1 MISMPTNRETQP
13 TTLVH
18 WLHASDF
25 HNHGICPTVCSAFIF
40 CVPHLG
46 AIGILIIT
54 VIIMH
59 QSFRFCWSFAPCFAL
74 TFPFSFLASYWWR
87 GWRWWRKSRHSHH
100 PED

>member
-74 TFPFSFLASYWWR
+74 TFPFSFWLAIGGGGGGGGGS
-87 GWRWWRKSRHSHH
+87 
-100 PED
+100 PDIATTP